1 MANSTVWLAIDS
13 GTIAKYACTAGRIW
27 LMSPMSVDPMRSL
40 GAGSITARPTAAML
54 RAITSAIVPFGTVL
68 S

>member
-1 MANSTVWLAIDS
+1 M
-13 GTIAKYACTAGRIW
+13 AGRIW

-40 GAGSITARPTAAML
+40 GAGSATGRPTTAMF
-54 RAITSAIVPFGTVL
+54 RAITSAIVVFGTVL

>member
-1 MANSTVWLAIDS
+1 M
-13 GTIAKYACTAGRIW
+13 AGRIW

-40 GAGSITARPTAAML
+40 GAGSATGRPTAAMF
-54 RAITSAIVPFGTVL
+54 RAITSAIVVFGTVL